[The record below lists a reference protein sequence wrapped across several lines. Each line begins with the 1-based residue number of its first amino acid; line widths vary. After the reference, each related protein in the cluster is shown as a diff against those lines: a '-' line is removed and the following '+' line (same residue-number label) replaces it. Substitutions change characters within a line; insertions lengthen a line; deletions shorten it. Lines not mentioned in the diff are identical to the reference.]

1 MKLEEIL
8 LLEEGDYV
16 EDCRSKTLKVSQ
28 IDTEYTHNTE
38 RFYEFCYTYLPS
50 IVADYITNICDI
62 ISTFFGIQLVYD
74 KHLTLEDGAYCS
86 ARNCCSYI
94 GKTKKE

>member
-1 MKLEEIL
+1 MKIEEIL

-28 IDTEYTHNTE
+28 IEIEYSYNTE
-38 RFYEFCYTYLPS
+38 RFYEFCYKYFPL
-50 IVADYITNICDI
+50 IVADYITHICDH
-62 ISTFFGIQLVYD
+62 ISAFFGRQLVYD
-74 KHLTLEDGAYCS
+74 KHLTLEDGSYCS

-94 GKTKKE
+94 GKINE

>member
-8 LLEEGDYV
+8 LLEEGDCV
-16 EDCRSKTLKVSQ
+16 EDCRSKILKVSQ
-28 IDTEYTHNTE
+28 IDVEYIHNTE

-50 IVADYITNICDI
+50 IVADYITNIYGS
-62 ISTFFGIQLVYD
+62 ISTFFGIQLVYG

-94 GKTKKE
+94 GKTNE

>member
-1 MKLEEIL
+1 MKIEEIL

-28 IDTEYTHNTE
+28 IEIEYSYNTE
-38 RFYEFCYTYLPS
+38 RFYEFCYKYFPL
-50 IVADYITNICDI
+50 IVADYITHICNH
-62 ISTFFGIQLVYD
+62 ISVFFGRQLVYD
-74 KHLTLEDGAYCS
+74 KHLTLEDGSYCS

-94 GKTKKE
+94 GKTNE